1 MPVECK
7 EEVLPP
13 DTLPSYGGT
22 VELHFAVS
30 VIALESKNKINNCTI
45 LLCMNVIILKLSDTS
60 TTAIHLS
67 YITSVYTSPALS
79 HNQDLNLPHSLPKHH
94 SLEYTQIKQLRNT
107 SKSHESGV
115 SRESS

>member
-22 VELHFAVS
+22 AELHFAVS

-60 TTAIHLS
+60 NTAIHLS
-67 YITSVYTSPALS
+67 HITSAYISPFLFY
-79 HNQDLNLPHSLPKHH
+79 NQHLHPSFLL
-94 SLEYTQIKQLRNT
+94 T
-107 SKSHESGV
+107 
-115 SRESS
+115 